1 MLKRMSGGLL
11 ALMLLSTSTVV
22 FAELPIPLQ
31 GLGLREDPVAQR
43 DTDSWKKPQKIL
55 VWAFSDAQL
64 QSLQAVAP
72 GVELVGAR
80 NVDEARELSADVQAV
95 IGFCDARVLDPA
107 VSLHWVQT
115 YWAGVERCVGLAALQ
130 RPGMVL
136 SNGQR
141 LSSPAIADYA
151 IAMMLALARDF
162 GGYHRKQL
170 ESTWKPEGNRNPGR
184 FDEIEGGTMLV
195 VGLGGIG
202 SQVARRANALGMR
215 VIATRGSRREGP
227 AYVDYVGLSD
237 EAVELAKQADV
248 VVNAAPLTPQTRG
261 MFNAA
266 FFQAMK
272 PSAYFISVGRGKS
285 TVTDDLVKALRS
297 GAIAGAALDV
307 TEPEPLPEDHPLW
320 SMPQVL
326 ITPHVSAQTAGSM
339 QRVMVLVTENLR
351 RYVAGDAL
359 LSVVDIKRGY

>member
-1 MLKRMSGGLL
+1 
-11 ALMLLSTSTVV
+11 
-22 FAELPIPLQ
+22 
-31 GLGLREDPVAQR
+31 
-43 DTDSWKKPQKIL
+43 
-55 VWAFSDAQL
+55 
-64 QSLQAVAP
+64 
-72 GVELVGAR
+72 
-80 NVDEARELSADVQAV
+80 
-95 IGFCDARVLDPA
+95 
-107 VSLHWVQT
+107 
-115 YWAGVERCVGLAALQ
+115 
-130 RPGMVL
+130 
-136 SNGQR
+136 
-141 LSSPAIADYA
+141 
-151 IAMMLALARDF
+151 
-162 GGYHRKQL
+162 
-170 ESTWKPEGNRNPGR
+170 
-184 FDEIEGGTMLV
+184 
-195 VGLGGIG
+195 
-202 SQVARRANALGMR
+202 MR

-261 MFNAA
+261 MFNEA